1 MTEAEPPEALSV
13 LFPEAETPN
22 DPVVPPLLEDEEL
35 EPLLPPELELFPPP
49 ELPPRPPPPPPL
61 RGKMEASRLELKLCE
76 SGRIMAWIRAILGGF
91 KQPD

>member
-1 MTEAEPPEALSV
+1 MTETEPPPREDEEALSV

-35 EPLLPPELELFPPP
+35 EPLLPPEM
-49 ELPPRPPPPPPL
+49 PPRPPPPPPL

-91 KQPD
+91 E